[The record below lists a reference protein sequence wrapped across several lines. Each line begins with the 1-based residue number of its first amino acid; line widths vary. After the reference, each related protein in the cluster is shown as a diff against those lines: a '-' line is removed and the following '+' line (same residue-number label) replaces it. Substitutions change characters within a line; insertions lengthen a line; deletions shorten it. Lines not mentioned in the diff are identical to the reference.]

1 MKILL
6 AATGLLLSLASC
18 SVSVPGI
25 KSVNANEFEKLLQT
39 GNIQLL
45 DVRTAEEFAQGHIPG
60 ATNIDVQ
67 QPDFLEKAQ
76 AALSRKRIVGIY
88 CRWGKRSMR
97 GAEILNK
104 AKFTVVN
111 LQGGIIE
118 WQDAQKV
125 TEE

>member
-25 KSVNANEFEKLLQT
+25 KSVNANV
-39 GNIQLL
+39 QLL

-88 CRWGKRSMR
+88 CRSGKRSMR

>member
-67 QPDFLEKAQ
+67 QPD
-76 AALSRKRIVGIY
+76 SRANASWASIAVRANAVCAVLK
-88 CRWGKRSMR
+88 S
-97 GAEILNK
+97 
-104 AKFTVVN
+104 
-111 LQGGIIE
+111 
-118 WQDAQKV
+118 
-125 TEE
+125 

>member
-45 DVRTAEEFAQGHIPG
+45 DVRTTEEFAQGHIPG

-76 AALSRKRIVGIY
+76 AALSR
-88 CRWGKRSMR
+88 
-97 GAEILNK
+97 ILR
-104 AKFTVVN
+104 
-111 LQGGIIE
+111 LPERQ
-118 WQDAQKV
+118 
-125 TEE
+125 